1 MTTIPIVD
9 VEATGIR
16 IRKLLDD
23 ANISIRELQ
32 YIIGFT
38 TRNAIYKWTQSKCL
52 PSIDNLVVLSMVLGV
67 PMNEIVVV
75 RYSA

>member
-1 MTTIPIVD
+1 MISIQVD
-9 VEATGIR
+9 TLATGRR

-23 ANISIRELQ
+23 ADISIRDLQ
-32 YIIGFT
+32 DIMGFT
-38 TRNAIYKWTQSKCL
+38 TRNAIYKWTQGKCL

-67 PMNEIVVV
+67 SINEIVVV

>member
-1 MTTIPIVD
+1 MISIQVD
-9 VEATGIR
+9 TLATGRR

-23 ANISIRELQ
+23 ADISIRELQ
-32 YIIGFT
+32 DIMGFT
-38 TRNAIYKWTQSKCL
+38 TRNAIYKWTQGKCL

-67 PMNEIVVV
+67 SINEIVVV

>member
-32 YIIGFT
+32 DIMGFT
-38 TRNAIYKWTQSKCL
+38 TRNAIYKWTEGKCL

-67 PMNEIVVV
+67 SMNEIVVV

>member
-1 MTTIPIVD
+1 MISIQVD
-9 VEATGIR
+9 TLATGRR

-23 ANISIRELQ
+23 ADISIRELQ
-32 YIIGFT
+32 DIMGFT
-38 TRNAIYKWTQSKCL
+38 TRNAIYKWLQGKCL

-67 PMNEIVVV
+67 SINEIVVV

>member
-32 YIIGFT
+32 DIMGFT
-38 TRNAIYKWTQSKCL
+38 TRNAIYKWTEGKCL
-52 PSIDNLVVLSMVLGV
+52 RYGRKSLDCQV
-67 PMNEIVVV
+67 PKSS
-75 RYSA
+75 R

>member
-1 MTTIPIVD
+1 MISIQVD
-9 VEATGIR
+9 TLATGRR

-23 ANISIRELQ
+23 ADISIRDLQ
-32 YIIGFT
+32 DIMGFT
-38 TRNAIYKWTQSKCL
+38 TRSAIYKWTQGKCL

-67 PMNEIVVV
+67 SINEIVVV